1 MKLKRIYN
9 KIISMYNYYYFHF
22 IGVQGISIAKSARIL
37 GPINLKLYSGS
48 HLIIKKGVIL
58 NSSNINYHV
67 NIYSPMKILT
77 SSKKAIIIIGENTRI
92 HGSCIHAREKISI
105 GQNCL
110 IAANCQI
117 FDSSGHNLNFD
128 NVENRINTRG
138 STKPI
143 IIEDCVWIG
152 TGSIIL
158 PGVKIGYGSVIAAG
172 CVVNKNIPPMS
183 IAGGNPVQI
192 IKTYN

>member
-37 GPINLKLYSGS
+37 GPIKLKLYSGS

-58 NSSNINYHV
+58 NSRNIDYHV

-92 HGSCIHAREKISI
+92 HGSCIHAREKITI

-117 FDSSGHNLNFD
+117 FDSSGHDLNFD

-172 CVVNKNIPPMS
+172 SVVNKNIPPMS